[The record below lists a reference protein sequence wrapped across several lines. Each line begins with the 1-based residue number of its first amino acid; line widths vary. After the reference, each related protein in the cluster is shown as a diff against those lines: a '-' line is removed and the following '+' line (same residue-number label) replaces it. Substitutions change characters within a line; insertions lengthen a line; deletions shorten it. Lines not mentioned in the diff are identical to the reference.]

1 MFKKDDPTFDYDM
14 LDRIKRWRAYIA
26 SYTAVEPTEEIDLSR
41 VSTPYLKSRFPK
53 IDDLSDEERHDGVK
67 YYDKITINIS
77 PATYATKFI
86 ATEPG
91 GNGGYMYYVHPDD
104 VRAGLTEEGAK
115 PSWYKALR
123 DSRKERLEER
133 LIRNTNWMKDVSRD
147 DVDARKAAFK
157 RDLEE
162 PKISAAQDGNEEDVE
177 MAEA

>member
-1 MFKKDDPTFDYDM
+1 LFKKDDPTFDYDT
-14 LDRIKRWRAYIA
+14 LDRIKRWRCYIA
-26 SYTAVEPTEEIDLSR
+26 SYTAVEPTEEVDLSR

-53 IDDLSDEERHDGVK
+53 GDDLSDEERHDRVRH
-67 YYDKITINIS
+67 YDKITINVS

-86 ATEPG
+86 ASEPNG
-91 GNGGYMYYVHPDD
+91 TGGYMYFVHPDK
-104 VRAGLTEEGAK
+104 VRAGLTEEGTK

-123 DSRKERLEER
+123 DRRRERVEER

-162 PKISAAQDGNEEDVE
+162 PKSSAVEDGDEDDVE
-177 MAEA
+177 MAEP